1 MSDTKN
7 RQIILAKRPSGTP
20 TGEEFQIETIPV
32 PKPDNGEVLV
42 RTLYLSVDPYMR
54 GRMRDAK
61 SYADPFALKK
71 PIVGAVVGEVIES
84 KSPDFAPADI
94 VAGTLPWQDYSIAKA
109 NDIRKVDKDVAP
121 ITTAL
126 GLLGMTGM
134 TAYFGLLDIGKPQNG
149 ETVVVSGA
157 AGAVGTVVGQIAK
170 IYGCRVVGIAG
181 SDKKVEYLTK
191 ELGFDTAL
199 NYKATPNLRKAIA
212 SVCPNGVDIY
222 FDNVGGEVSDAVMA
236 NLARHARIIICGQIS
251 QYNLERPEFGL
262 RPQLQILGSSAL
274 MQGFLVFEHADRFD
288 EARKQLGQWVT
299 EKKLRNTETIVEGF
313 ENAPKA
319 FLGLFSG
326 DNLGKQVVKVAEPPG
341 GNS

>member
-1 MSDTKN
+1 MADTKN
-7 RQIILAKRPSGTP
+7 RQVVLAKRPSGTP
-20 TGEEFQIETIPV
+20 TGEEFRIDTISV

-61 SYADPFALKK
+61 SYTAPFELKK

-84 KSPDFAPADI
+84 KSPDFAPSDI
-94 VAGTLPWQDYSIAKA
+94 VAGTLPWQDYSITKA
-109 NDIRKVDKDVAP
+109 DDVRKVERDVP
-121 ITTAL
+121 VTTAL
-126 GLLGMTGM
+126 GVLGMTGM
-134 TAYFGLLDIGKPQNG
+134 TAYFGLLDIGKPKEG

-170 IYGCRVVGIAG
+170 IHGCRVVGVAG

-191 ELGFDTAL
+191 ELGFDAAI
-199 NYKATPNLRKAIA
+199 NYKTTPHLRKAVG
-212 SVCPNGVDIY
+212 SVCPSGVDIY
-222 FDNVGGEVSDAVMA
+222 FDNVGGEISDAVMA

-251 QYNLERPEFGL
+251 QYNLEKPEFGP
-262 RPQLQILGSSAL
+262 RPQLQILGSSSL

-288 EARKQLGQWVT
+288 EARTQLGQWVR
-299 EKKLRNTETIVEGF
+299 EKKLKNTESIVKGL

-326 DNLGKQVVKVAEPPG
+326 ENLGKQIVKVADPPDAK
-341 GNS
+341 